1 MRKILVIFLILF
13 SVSLRGIDLFSSP
26 FYPAAKSLIIPGW
39 GFSGTDKDYYTMPSF
54 VIEGIIVTYDVLSYF
69 YERKED
75 GISKI
80 MANRY
85 SGASLSASD
94 EEYWNAVEWYRSLDE
109 YRVFLWDKAR
119 SLRVDDPASY
129 VSEHDIPD
137 SLSWEWVN
145 DSLRIEY
152 GYKRDNYREGKTRLF
167 YGLVSLGTYHILN
180 AVFTYFNFSVEVDP
194 SKMEVSYTF

>member
-1 MRKILVIFLILF
+1 MRKILIIFLILF
-13 SVSLRGIDLFSSP
+13 SISLLGIDLFSSP
-26 FYPAAKSLIIPGW
+26 FYPAVKSLIIPGW
-39 GFSGTDKDYYTMPSF
+39 GFSGIDKDYYTMPSF

-69 YERKED
+69 YKKKED
-75 GISKI
+75 NISKI

-85 SGASLSASD
+85 SGASLSVND

-119 SLRVDDPASY
+119 NMGFDDPASY

-137 SLSWEWVN
+137 SLSWEWAD

-152 GYKRDNYREGKTRLF
+152 GYKRDNYREWKTRLF

-180 AVFTYFNFSVEVDP
+180 AVFTYFNFSAEVDP